1 MGFWALVLV
10 SGVAFGGTS
19 AFIAA
24 NKNRDSLGW
33 FCLGFFFSIFALVA
47 ICAVPALEKAREDT
61 LDDAGSRSASL
72 NPNKPWLRS

>member
-1 MGFWALVLV
+1 MGFWVVVLL
-10 SGVAFGGTS
+10 SGAAFGGTS

-47 ICAVPALEKAREDT
+47 ICAVPAIVNENSEAPSETKPNASYDKAR
-61 LDDAGSRSASL
+61 
-72 NPNKPWLRS
+72 PWLRG